1 MNVLANVDQA
11 NRDMETHST
20 ARPVTVPAP
29 HSWDGIGQALR
40 AAYRNH
46 RDPPNDIATVLS
58 RLDRVD

>member
-1 MNVLANVDQA
+1 
-11 NRDMETHST
+11 METHST

-46 RDPPNDIATVLS
+46 RDPPNDIAAVLS